1 MGSVKM
7 RFWASWLLRVRL
19 FEALRAIPADFRT
32 RNGHLH
38 IKIPRNLLLQ
48 LFVQPALELAHFPAA
63 QARHM
68 NVVAGTMRLVVV
80 PVAAQMQQVQLFNQ
94 AMFFEE
100 FNRAL

>member
-19 FEALRAIPADFRT
+19 FEALRAIPSDFRT

-48 LFVQPALELAHFPAA
+48 LFVQPALEFAHFPAA
-63 QARHM
+63 QTRHM
-68 NVVAGTMRLVVV
+68 NVVAGTMGLVLV
-80 PVAAQMQQVQLFNQ
+80 PVAAQMPQFQFVNQ
-94 AMFFEE
+94 AMVFE
-100 FNRAL
+100 AA